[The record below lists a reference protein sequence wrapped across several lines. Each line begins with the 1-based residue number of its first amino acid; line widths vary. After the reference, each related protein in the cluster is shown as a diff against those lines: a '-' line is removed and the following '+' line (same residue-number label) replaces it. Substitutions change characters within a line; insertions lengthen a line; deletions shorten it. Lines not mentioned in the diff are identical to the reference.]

1 MTSTQDCSIKAEK
14 TIVLNPQHFLAI
26 CYKSIIMRFNFAL
39 YYQVNCSGLLT
50 RVPLIYS
57 NILEY
62 LAVTCGNETVKQ
74 GLSHS
79 AVTFMKLS
87 SWH

>member
-1 MTSTQDCSIKAEK
+1 M
-14 TIVLNPQHFLAI
+14 IVLDPEQFLAI
-26 CYKSIIMRFNFAL
+26 CYKSNIMRFNSAL

-50 RVPLIYS
+50 RIPLICS

-79 AVTFMKLS
+79 AFTFMKL
-87 SWH
+87 